1 MVNQQ
6 NKQYRDKRRM
16 RTIYKIKNTEN
27 INLFDPIKTIFANR
41 NVSPEDIEWY
51 INPTKFEYD
60 SSLLKNIDK
69 GVSLLLSHIEKG
81 NHIHI
86 QIDKDCDGINSAAIL
101 YNYLTKTFKGI
112 NLTWSNHLADKKHG
126 INPELVEPTVSLL
139 LVPDAG
145 SNDLTEQKI
154 LHDRGV
160 DVLIIDHH
168 ESDKVTEHSVIINN
182 QLDDYPNKWLSGA
195 GMCLKFVEHIDK
207 TIGKNNAKDFRDL
220 SSWGMIGDAMK
231 LSSKETKWLMTD
243 GINNVKNEFLKEM
256 IKENVDKDVELSPSI
271 FSFKINPKLNSY
283 LRMASVEELDDLFKA
298 FIGHQEVTI
307 NPRLRKADKSETW
320 ARRLTR
326 ICNNMY
332 AKQRKLKETLLEDLS
347 AKIEREKLYENS
359 FIVVEIEGE
368 FEMNMSGYISS
379 FLVNKY
385 RKPTLVLRKDEKD
398 GKFLVGSMRG
408 YDSFLADTKGFLQ
421 GLNLFDVAEG
431 HSQAAGLRISYDK
444 FKKLDTMINEALTEL
459 DSEEVHIVDMVL
471 PSTMLTKTFVS
482 QIEKFSG
489 VWGKGLENP
498 MWAIENLEVNMND
511 AFIMGKNEDMIKM
524 IFNGIEVI
532 KFSGVDTLKD
542 LKADG
547 KTVVLNVVGKTGMN
561 SWKGNL
567 TPQFIIEDFEI
578 VEVKEAVRFVF

>member
-1 MVNQQ
+1 
-6 NKQYRDKRRM
+6 M

-27 INLFDPIKTIFANR
+27 VNLFDPIKTIFANR

-51 INPTKFEYD
+51 INPTKFKYD

-69 GVSLLLSHIEKG
+69 GVSLLLSHIENG

-86 QIDKDCDGINSAAIL
+86 QIDKDLDGFTSSAIL
-101 YNYLTKTFKGI
+101 YNYLKRAYPTI
-112 NLTWSNHLADKKHG
+112 SLTWSNHLADKKHG
-126 INPELVEPTVSLL
+126 INPELVTETVSLL
-139 LVPDAG
+139 IVPDAG
-145 SNDLTEQKI
+145 SNDVDEHKI

-168 ESDKVTEHSVIINN
+168 ESDKVAEHALIINN

-195 GMCLKFVEHIDK
+195 GMVLKFIEHIDK
-207 TIGKNNAKDFRDL
+207 AIGKNNAKDFRDL
-220 SSWGMIGDAMK
+220 SAWGLIGDAMQ

-271 FSFKINPKLNSY
+271 FSYKINPKLNSY
-283 LRMASVEELDDLFKA
+283 LRMASVEELDELFKA

-398 GKFLVGSMRG
+398 DKFLVGSMRG
-408 YDSFLADTKGFLQ
+408 YDSFLSDTKNFLQ
-421 GLNLFDVAEG
+421 KLNLFDVAEG
-431 HSQAAGLRISYDK
+431 HAQASGLRISYDN
-444 FKKLDTMINEALTEL
+444 FKRLDVQINNALADL
-459 DSEEVHIVDMVL
+459 DSEGAHLVDLVL
-471 PSTMLTKTFVS
+471 PANMINVDFVS
-482 QIEKFSG
+482 QVEKFSH
-489 VWGKGLENP
+489 VWGKGLEQP
-498 MWAIENLEVNMND
+498 QFAAENIEVNLSD
-511 AFIMGKNEDMIKM
+511 AYIMGKTEDMIKIM
-524 IFNGIEVI
+524 YAGVELVKFNGVE
-532 KFSGVDTLKD
+532 KLKD

-547 KTVVLNVVGKTGMN
+547 KTAVLNLVGKTGMN
-561 SWKGNL
+561 SWKGSL

-578 VEVKEAVRFVF
+578 VEVKDQVRFVF